1 MTIVAKPVI
10 DKQFW
15 ILQQDNRKIGNVE
28 ACQGGYQVRINN
40 QVAQFKTIKMVE
52 QRINVH
58 FETQKKHSNSSPAN
72 QVHGYPTG
80 SRAYNGIWNVPQKIP
95 MFTKT
100 AKSKSWYAAGWYQVR
115 CGRQWQNVMNPKL
128 IMLQRYPYHGPFY
141 TKEQA
146 DEYSPTTVC

>member
-15 ILQQDNRKIGNVE
+15 ILQENNRKIGNVE

-40 QVAQFKTIKMVE
+40 QVSQFKTMRMVE
-52 QRINVH
+52 QRVNVQ
-58 FETQKKHSNSSPAN
+58 FEPHKKLGTNLHTN
-72 QVHGYPTG
+72 QVHGYPTE

-100 AKSKSWYAAGWYQVR
+100 VKSKSWYAAGWYRVH
-115 CGRQWQNVMNPKL
+115 CGRQWLTMINPKL
-128 IMLQRYPYHGPFY
+128 IMLQRYEYCGPFY
-141 TKEQA
+141 TKEES
-146 DEYSPTTVC
+146 DEYSPTTIC